1 MERVHDELTG
11 HGIDSA
17 MYHAGLSQEQRRRA
31 HKSFLYDEVQVVVAT
46 IAFGMGIDTP
56 DVRCVVH
63 WGAPRDMESYY
74 QVHQSHSSSLIW

>member
-1 MERVHDELTG
+1 
-11 HGIDSA
+11 
-17 MYHAGLSQEQRRRA
+17 LSFVFCQQKEEITRLFPQEKRRSA

-46 IAFGMGIDTP
+46 IAFGMGIDKP

-74 QVHQSHSSSLIW
+74 QVSSFD